1 MKGLEMTGK
10 LRLGLAATVALGAL
24 AAGPALAD
32 VDVMLEEA
40 ASGLTAPMMMVSP
53 PGDDRRF
60 IVEQVG
66 TIQILT
72 PEGELLEEPFL
83 DIRNLLVP
91 QLSDFDE
98 RGLLGLAFH
107 PDFANNGK
115 FYVAYSAPHNGQGD
129 PGITLWWDHTNV
141 IAEYTV
147 SADDPDLADPT
158 SARIISDIMWPQF
171 NHNGH
176 WIGFGP
182 DRMLYISTGDGGYAN
197 DWGIG
202 HNVTEGNGQD
212 LLVHHG
218 KILRIDPDKSGGGSY
233 GIPEDNPFVG
243 QEATALPEIWAYGLR
258 NPWRCSFDMG
268 GENQLFCG
276 DVQQNS
282 FEEVS
287 IIEKGGN
294 HGWRAMEAAECFNFE
309 DPNNHPDDCSTD
321 DMVMPIL
328 EYNNCTAK
336 PEGCKG
342 ISVTG
347 GYVYRGSNADWDGKY
362 IFGDWS
368 KSFGAPDGQLFMAT
382 KGQDGT
388 WTMEN
393 LNVTNMDG
401 GLPYILAFAQ
411 DNDGEVYALTS
422 VTTGPV
428 GGLDKI
434 YKIVPAQ

>member
-1 MKGLEMTGK
+1 MRTK
-10 LRLGLAATVALGAL
+10 LCYGLASSVVLAMA
-24 AAGPALAD
+24 AAGGPAMAD
-32 VDVMLEEA
+32 VAVNLEEA
-40 ASGLTAPMMMVSP
+40 ASGVNAVMMMVSP

-60 IVEQVG
+60 IVQQNG
-66 TIQILT
+66 LIRILT
-72 PEGELLEEPFL
+72 PEGEILEEPFL
-83 DIRNLLVP
+83 DITEKITP
-91 QLSDFDE
+91 QWPEFDE
-98 RGLLGLAFH
+98 KGLLGLAFH
-107 PDFANNGK
+107 PDYANNGK
-115 FYVAYSAPHNGQGD
+115 FYIAYSSPTQWRGALEKHF
-129 PGITLWWDHTNV
+129 WWSHTNL
-141 IAEYTV
+141 IEEYTV
-147 SADDPDLADPT
+147 SEDDPNLADGT
-158 SARIISDIMWPQF
+158 SAREISAIDWPQF

-182 DRMLYISTGDGGYAN
+182 DGFLYISTGDGGYAN

-212 LLVHHG
+212 LLDPHG
-218 KILRIDPDKSGGGSY
+218 KILRIDVDKSGSGSY
-233 GIPEDNPFVG
+233 GIPPDNPFVG
-243 QEATALPEIWAYGLR
+243 QEATALPEIWAYGMR

-294 HGWRAMEAAECFNFE
+294 HGWRVMEAGHCFDFE

-321 DMVMPIL
+321 GMVMPIL

-336 PEGCKG
+336 PDGCEG

-347 GYVYRGSNADWDGKY
+347 GYVYRGSHADWDGKY

-368 KSFGAPDGQLFMAT
+368 KAFGAPDGQLFIAT
-382 KGQDGT
+382 KGADGK
-388 WTMEN
+388 WTKEHMT
-393 LNVTNMDG
+393 VANMDG
-401 GLPYILAFAQ
+401 PLPYILAFAQ

-422 VTTGPV
+422 VTTGPN
-428 GGLDKI
+428 GNLDKI

>member
-1 MKGLEMTGK
+1 MRTK
-10 LRLGLAATVALGAL
+10 LCLGLASSLVLAMA
-24 AAGPALAD
+24 AAGGPAVAQ
-32 VDVMLEEA
+32 VSVNLEEV
-40 ASGLTAPMMMVSP
+40 ASGVTAPMMMVSP

-60 IVEQVG
+60 IVQQNG
-66 TIQILT
+66 LIRILT
-72 PEGELLEEPFL
+72 PEGEILGEPFL
-83 DIRNLLVP
+83 DITEKITP
-91 QLSDFDE
+91 QWPEFDE
-98 RGLLGLAFH
+98 KGLLGLAFH
-107 PDFANNGK
+107 PDYANNGK
-115 FYVAYSAPHNGQGD
+115 FYIAYSSPTQWRG
-129 PGITLWWDHTNV
+129 TLDKHFWWSHTNL
-141 IAEYTV
+141 IEEYTV
-147 SADDPDLADPT
+147 SEDDPDVADGT
-158 SARIISDIMWPQF
+158 SAREISAIDWPQF

-182 DRMLYISTGDGGYAN
+182 DGMLYIATGDGGYAN

-212 LLVHHG
+212 LLDQHG
-218 KILRIDPDKSGGGSY
+218 KILRIDVDQSGGGEY

-282 FEEVS
+282 YEEVS
-287 IIEKGGN
+287 IIEEGGN
-294 HGWRAMEAAECFNFE
+294 HGWRVMEATHCFDFE
-309 DPNNHPDDCSTD
+309 DPNNHPTDCSTD
-321 DMVMPIL
+321 GLVMPII
-328 EYNNCTAK
+328 EYDNCTAK
-336 PEGCKG
+336 PENCEG

-368 KSFGAPDGQLFMAT
+368 KSFAAPDGQLFFAT
-382 KGQDGT
+382 EGADGT
-388 WTMEN
+388 WTKE
-393 LNVTNMDG
+393 NVTVANMDEP
-401 GLPYILAFAQ
+401 LPYILAFAQ

-422 VTTGPV
+422 VTTGPN

>member
-1 MKGLEMTGK
+1 MTGK

-24 AAGPALAD
+24 AAGPAWAD
-32 VDVMLEEA
+32 VDVELEEV

-60 IVEQVG
+60 IVQQNG
-66 TIQILT
+66 LIRILT
-72 PEGELLEEPFL
+72 PEGEILEEPFL
-83 DIRNLLVP
+83 DITEKITP
-91 QLSDFDE
+91 QWPEFDE
-98 RGLLGLAFH
+98 KGLLGLAFH
-107 PDFANNGK
+107 PDFATNGK
-115 FYVAYSAPHNGQGD
+115 FYIAYSSPTQWHGALDKHF
-129 PGITLWWDHTNV
+129 WWSHTN
-141 IAEYTV
+141 IIEEYTV
-147 SADDPDLADPT
+147 SEDDPDVADET
-158 SARIISDIMWPQF
+158 SLREISAIDWPQF
-171 NHNGH
+171 NHDGH
-176 WIGFGP
+176 WIAFGP
-182 DRMLYISTGDGGYAN
+182 DGMLYISTGDGGYAN

-212 LLVHHG
+212 LLDPHG
-218 KILRIDPDKSGGGSY
+218 KILRIDVDQSGAGSY
-233 GIPEDNPFVG
+233 GIPQDNPFVG

-268 GENQLFCG
+268 GDNELFCG

-282 FEEVS
+282 YEEVS

-294 HGWRAMEAAECFNFE
+294 HGWRVMEATHCFDFE
-309 DPNNHPDDCSTD
+309 DPNNHPTDCAKD
-321 DMVMPIL
+321 GLVMPIL
-328 EYNNCTAK
+328 EYDNCTAR
-336 PEGCKG
+336 PENCKG

-382 KGQDGT
+382 KGSDGS

-401 GLPYILAFAQ
+401 PLPYILAFAQ

-422 VTTGPV
+422 VTTGPN